1 MKPTDKG
8 LIFKTYKQ
16 FMQFNNKQN
25 KTKSNNPVKNMGGRP
40 KQTFLQRRYTDGPE
54 IHGKILDTTNY

>member
-16 FMQFNNKQN
+16 FMQFNNKQKKP
-25 KTKSNNPVKNMGGRP
+25 KTNNPVKKMGGRP
-40 KQTFLQRRYTDGPE
+40 K
-54 IHGKILDTTNY
+54 

>member
-1 MKPTDKG
+1 MKPTDKV

-40 KQTFLQRRYTDGPE
+40 KQTFLQRRYTDGP
-54 IHGKILDTTNY
+54 